1 MILYFALYALFGII
15 AGLLAGLLGIGG
27 GLVIVPILNYMF
39 TLQGFPP
46 EHIMHMALGT
56 SLASIMFTSV
66 SSALSHH
73 RHGAVN
79 WDIVKKVSLGIIIGT
94 NIGSFIAAK
103 IPTFILQ
110 LIFSCFIFYVASQMI
125 FSAKKTLG
133 NKPLPG
139 TLGMNAAGLG
149 IGLLSSLVGIGGG
162 TISVPF
168 MLYHS
173 VEMRKAIATSA
184 AIGIPI
190 AISGC
195 FGYFIN
201 GNTAEHLPEY
211 SFGFIYIPAL
221 IALVLCSTV
230 VAPYGAHLAH
240 TLPVAKIKKFFA
252 VLLLVVGLRMLFG
265 AGYEILNDI
274 FTDSLGNLI

>member
-1 MILYFALYALFGII
+1 MAGKKEYFSAKGVFMLIYMALYAFFGLI
-15 AGLLAGLLGIGG
+15 AGMLAGLLGIGG
-27 GLVIVPILNYMF
+27 GLVIVPILVYMF
-39 TLQGFPP
+39 NLQGFPA

-66 SSALSHH
+66 SSAMSHH

-79 WDIVKKVSLGIIIGT
+79 WDIVKKVTAGIILGT
-94 NIGSFIAAK
+94 WLGSFVAAK
-103 IPTFILQ
+103 IPTHVLQ

-125 FSAKKTLG
+125 LSTKKTLG
-133 NKPLPG
+133 SKPLPK

-149 IGLLSSLVGIGGG
+149 IGLISSLVGIGGG

-184 AIGIPI
+184 AIGMPI

-195 FGYFIN
+195 IGYFFN
-201 GNTAEHLPEY
+201 GFSARNLPEY
-211 SFGFIYIPAL
+211 SFGFIYLPAL
-221 IALVLCSTV
+221 IAIVLCSTL
-230 VAPYGAHLAH
+230 VAPLGAHLAH
-240 TLPVAKIKKFFA
+240 TLPVPKIKKLFA
-252 VLLLVVGLRMLFG
+252 MLLLFVGVRMLLT
-265 AGYEILNDI
+265 AI
-274 FTDSLGNLI
+274 FQ